1 MITIQK
7 LFLRR
12 VAPDIMFT
20 LRADIGLPQADVARE
35 KQHTIANIHHIVDAM
50 YEVGLIDV
58 WREGHKKM
66 LQLTQHG
73 AEVQAY
79 LKIIGGIK

>member
-1 MITIQK
+1 
-7 LFLRR
+7 
-12 VAPDIMFT
+12 
-20 LRADIGLPQADVARE
+20 
-35 KQHTIANIHHIVDAM
+35 M